1 MLQPFKYLHCVK
13 LMEAGLANSALDYV
27 RVLADYVVGSVA
39 GRGADHGPGG
49 VYTLSF
55 SIPPAI

>member
-1 MLQPFKYLHCVK
+1 MLQPLKYLHCVK

-39 GRGADHGPGG
+39 GGRTWTRRLYLVGWETQH
-49 VYTLSF
+49 S
-55 SIPPAI
+55 